1 MVSLPP
7 ISLPIIDIS
16 PYLSEKPG
24 DLAKRS
30 LVSAALHK
38 ACVQYGFF
46 YLDISS
52 YLDPHE
58 PEELAALAK
67 AFFSLPEEEKDRIA
81 LRHGDHARG
90 VGTGRHDYD
99 IIERYISHRLCALEG
114 KCDKRQSRQPR
125 RYRLLQARV
134 RSRQDKGTLGR
145 EPVAGYTRL
154 QEQVRGMGGEDE
166 EARVGGYGSVRFA

>member
-16 PYLSEKPG
+16 PYLSEKPS

-90 VGTGRHDYD
+90 RDW
-99 IIERYISHRLCALEG
+99 
-114 KCDKRQSRQPR
+114 
-125 RYRLLQARV
+125 QARL
-134 RSRQDKGTLGR
+134 RHH
-145 EPVAGYTRL
+145 
-154 QEQVRGMGGEDE
+154 
-166 EARVGGYGSVRFA
+166 